1 MLLMLVVLSEA
12 FWSDPKVNAIVSHP
26 LSNLVH
32 VRSCYV
38 VVETTDPARWDH
50 FLTQVAGALHFPG

>member
-12 FWSDPKVNAIVSHP
+12 FWSDPKVNAIVFHP

-38 VVETTDPARWDH
+38 VVETNRC
-50 FLTQVAGALHFPG
+50 